1 MIVQKNQTVT
11 LSFIQLIPQFIHRR
25 ITSLQDI
32 ATLSNPP
39 PKYNVILAE
48 THREQHQSTCGASVG
63 EGSSFTSNHQSRRR
77 MSVGI
82 DFISSTK
89 LERRNDLILLISI
102 VVVVYDIQTYQI
114 SFSTICIAP
123 TLCFALL
130 CSKWNARIE
139 QKAYL
144 WL

>member
-48 THREQHQSTCGASVG
+48 THREQHQSRRRASAG
-63 EGSSFTSNHQSRRR
+63 EGSSFMGNHQSRRR
-77 MSVGI
+77 VSAGT

-89 LERRNDLILLISI
+89 LEHRNE
-102 VVVVYDIQTYQI
+102 
-114 SFSTICIAP
+114 TI
-123 TLCFALL
+123 
-130 CSKWNARIE
+130 
-139 QKAYL
+139 
-144 WL
+144 